1 MGPFSLE
8 GGGQGMGPL
17 GLRRAEGVLTLPG
30 GQFCPPPPPG
40 AGDSGYR
47 DCRLARS
54 GRVGGGFPEAIL
66 DHRQEPSGPSSA
78 LPAVAKKNL
87 LVLKG
92 GLAVSFLK
100 IRLMKKA
107 FLLSIYFYH

>member
-1 MGPFSLE
+1 
-8 GGGQGMGPL
+8 MGPL
-17 GLRRAEGVLTLPG
+17 DLTRAEGVLTLPG
-30 GQFCPPPPPG
+30 SQFCPPPPPG
-40 AGDSGYR
+40 AGGSGYR

-66 DHRQEPSGPSSA
+66 DHRTEPSGSLST

-100 IRLMKKA
+100 IRLMEIA
-107 FLLSIYFYH
+107 FLLSINFYH